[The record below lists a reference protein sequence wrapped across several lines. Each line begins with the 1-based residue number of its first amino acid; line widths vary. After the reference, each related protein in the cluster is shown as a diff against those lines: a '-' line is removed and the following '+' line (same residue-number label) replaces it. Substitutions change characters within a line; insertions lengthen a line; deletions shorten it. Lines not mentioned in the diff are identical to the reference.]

1 MYSSI
6 LNHFKRSDV
15 EDEELIKNP
24 STDHRLRAIAIS
36 ELTSKRIAMEQIR
49 LGRII
54 LEILK
59 DLRSPSDSDFKLK
72 YMRRIPDYDKED
84 EQKIISRL
92 KIANYL
98 KSFYLSKWINAQS

>member
-1 MYSSI
+1 
-6 LNHFKRSDV
+6 
-15 EDEELIKNP
+15 
-24 STDHRLRAIAIS
+24 
-36 ELTSKRIAMEQIR
+36 LTSKRIAIEQIR

-72 YMRRIPDYDKED
+72 YMKRIPDYDKEQ
-84 EQKIISRL
+84 EEKIVSRL

-98 KSFYLSKWINAQS
+98 KSFYLSKWLNPSE